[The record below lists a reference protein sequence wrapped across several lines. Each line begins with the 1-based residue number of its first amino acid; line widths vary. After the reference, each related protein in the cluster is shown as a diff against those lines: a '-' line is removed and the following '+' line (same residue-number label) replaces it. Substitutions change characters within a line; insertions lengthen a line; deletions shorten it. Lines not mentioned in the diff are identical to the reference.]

1 MTITVETLRSI
12 LAEHGGIPM
21 TDAELAQVAP
31 IVEAFVVEFSRLE
44 DLDLSDT
51 YSALQLRA
59 DDGGFSK

>member
-21 TDAELAQVAP
+21 PDAEHAQVAP
-31 IVEAFVVEFSRLE
+31 IVEAFVDEFSRLE
-44 DLDLSDT
+44 DMDLSDT